1 MSISIRILVNSNN
14 RKEIFMKAN
23 ISSVDRI
30 IRLILGTVIIALG
43 LYFQSWWGVIGAIPI
58 ITALVN
64 YCPAYTLIGVSTKAK
79 IKTEKLKG

>member
-1 MSISIRILVNSNN
+1 ME
-14 RKEIFMKAN
+14 KN
-23 ISSVDRI
+23 IGTVDRV
-30 IRLILGTVIIALG
+30 IRVVLG
-43 LYFQSWWGVIGAIPI
+43 LAIIGAGVYYQSWWGVIGAIPI

>member
-1 MSISIRILVNSNN
+1 MSISIR
-14 RKEIFMKAN
+14 
-23 ISSVDRI
+23 
-30 IRLILGTVIIALG
+30 
-43 LYFQSWWGVIGAIPI
+43 SWWGVIGAIPI